1 MFARRAL
8 RRAGV
13 GVVGA
18 TAIGAG
24 AYVAGSSA
32 AKHSAQ
38 EASQDQQLSQ
48 LEAQQQAQAPAPPA
62 PSAGLTDQTMDQ
74 LRKLGEMK
82 KEGILTHEE
91 FEAQKQRLLS

>member
-8 RRAGV
+8 RRPGV
-13 GVVGA
+13 GV
-18 TAIGAG
+18 IGESPYAAG
-24 AYVAGSSA
+24 PSVA
-32 AKHSAQ
+32 KPSAQ
-38 EASQDQQLSQ
+38 EAFRDEQLAEPQ
-48 LEAQQQAQAPAPPA
+48 AEAQAP
-62 PSAGLTDQTMDQ
+62 STGLTDEKLDQ

>member
-13 GVVGA
+13 GVIGESPY
-18 TAIGAG
+18 GAG
-24 AYVAGSSA
+24 PSFAKPA
-32 AKHSAQ
+32 AH
-38 EASQDQQLSQ
+38 EAS
-48 LEAQQQAQAPAPPA
+48 
-62 PSAGLTDQTMDQ
+62 GLTDEKMEQ

>member
-8 RRAGV
+8 RRPGV
-13 GVVGA
+13 GV
-18 TAIGAG
+18 IGDG
-24 AYVAGSSA
+24 AYATSSSA

-38 EASQDQQLSQ
+38 NQQLAEPQ
-48 LEAQQQAQAPAPPA
+48 AQRQAQAMAATPVSQA
-62 PSAGLTDQTMDQ
+62 PSSGLTDERMEQ

-82 KEGILTHEE
+82 KEGILTNQE

>member
-13 GVVGA
+13 GVIGESPY
-18 TAIGAG
+18 GAG
-24 AYVAGSSA
+24 PLVA
-32 AKHSAQ
+32 KPSAQ
-38 EASQDQQLSQ
+38 ESS
-48 LEAQQQAQAPAPPA
+48 
-62 PSAGLTDQTMDQ
+62 GLTDEKMEQ
-74 LRKLGEMK
+74 LRKLSEMK